1 MQIKNSRIV
10 SFEVFR
16 FQILPISK
24 RIQLTIDNEL
34 NSFED
39 LVEKKN
45 QLLSDVLNKPKLTFE
60 HSKSKITLRFDG
72 TDDNISLFRINVL
85 RKLQRH
91 TPDFKEEQIEDYPAV
106 TFAIHNEKTKQLIAI
121 EKNSKAFA
129 HPDTVSKLIE
139 NNLNR
144 HLKPKN
150 LAIYIESIYS
160 KEDFWE
166 IVEKYE
172 NRIKQLDFELIRPNM
187 SNISSKIDE
196 QLKAL
201 GKSMDAHILNLKFQS
216 SKDAKLIIDRENEQI
231 DGLVDYASQGGGNIS
246 FKVKGLRKKVKT
258 TKTPTEINID
268 EMELKSLS
276 SQELIEILRLLL

>member
-1 MQIKNSRIV
+1 MQIKNPKLV
-10 SFEVFR
+10 SFETYR

-24 RIQLTIDNEL
+24 SIQLTIDNEVT
-34 NSFED
+34 SYED

-45 QLLSDVLNKPKLTFE
+45 QFLADVLNKPKLTFE

-72 TDDNISLFRINVL
+72 TDDNIFLFRINVL
-85 RKLQRH
+85 RKLKRH

-106 TFAIHNEKTKQLIAI
+106 TIAIHNDKTKQLIAI

-129 HPDTVSKLIE
+129 HPETVSHIIE

-150 LAIYIESIYS
+150 LAIYIEPIYS

-166 IVEKYE
+166 VVEKYE

-201 GKSMDAHILNLKFQS
+201 ENSVDAHKLNLKLQS
-216 SKDAKLIIDRENEQI
+216 SKEANLIIDRENAQI

-258 TKTPTEINID
+258 AKTPTEINVD
-268 EMELKSLS
+268 EMELKNLS
-276 SQELIEILRLLL
+276 PQELINILKLLL